1 MFFAMQSDWSA
12 SFFQDMIRT
21 SKGMSRQAFDMSQF
35 WISDLASLENIHG
48 VAICGFS
55 ITVCPKASSIL
66 TRRLV
71 VRRTLRLSK

>member
-35 WISDLASLENIHG
+35 WISDLA
-48 VAICGFS
+48 
-55 ITVCPKASSIL
+55 
-66 TRRLV
+66 
-71 VRRTLRLSK
+71 